1 MAKEINTKQEEV
13 SMEKEIKEVL
23 EMKETVLE
31 MAGEVCFR
39 LGQASTKVNVI
50 FEKEIMQNAMS
61 ALSDEKN
68 ADSRKDRENCI
79 KILTAYYLA
88 LGMGEDFGSF

>member
-50 FEKEIMQNAMS
+50 FEKEIMQNAIS

-79 KILTAYYLA
+79 KTLTAYYLA